1 MLNVKGCEYRDN
13 GRSRVYTF
21 SNLSTA
27 VEVPEYPGKARFRFY
42 DIRGYAIHKGAVK
55 QEMKAAIERYKTK
68 WRLAK

>member
-13 GRSRVYTF
+13 GANRVYTF

-27 VEVPEYPGKARFRFY
+27 VEVPGYPGNTGLKFY
-42 DIRGYAIHKGAVK
+42 DVAGHAIHKAGDK
-55 QEMKAAIERYKTK
+55 REMKQAIARYKSK